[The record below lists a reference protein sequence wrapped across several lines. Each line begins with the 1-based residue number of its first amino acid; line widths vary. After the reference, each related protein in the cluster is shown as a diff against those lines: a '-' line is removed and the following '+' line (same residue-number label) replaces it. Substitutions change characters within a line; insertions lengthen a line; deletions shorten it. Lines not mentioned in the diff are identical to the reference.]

1 MTKIPSHL
9 LCRIPAARQRTQPM
23 APKIGRDVRKP
34 QRHICSPP
42 MHEYE
47 LGCFGLV
54 ACGLQRHIVQRHA
67 WKRHHMHLYSIYPS
81 ICNWRMTVAFSV
93 STIPRDPPESKF
105 TCNIG
110 GPRRIGWCDR
120 YSGVTP
126 LQRRRPLGRQVW
138 AGQGCGEV
146 VEKSGTHIDHV
157 ATCNFPLSDNSRPA
171 CDECT
176 IGMVGTDH
184 GRALCHNGTS
194 IRDRDDGDSGIQPL
208 EYHAF
213 REALIADLAG
223 CPSSVDLRQSVRVTS
238 N

>member
-1 MTKIPSHL
+1 
-9 LCRIPAARQRTQPM
+9 
-23 APKIGRDVRKP
+23 
-34 QRHICSPP
+34 
-42 MHEYE
+42 
-47 LGCFGLV
+47 
-54 ACGLQRHIVQRHA
+54 
-67 WKRHHMHLYSIYPS
+67 MHLYSIYPS

-93 STIPRDPPESKF
+93 ATIPRGPPESKF
-105 TCNIG
+105 TCNVG

-138 AGQGCGEV
+138 SGQGCGED

-171 CDECT
+171 CDEYT

-184 GRALCHNGTS
+184 GRPLFHNGTS

-213 REALIADLAG
+213 REAPIGDLAG
-223 CPSSVDLRQSVRVTS
+223 SRHWRASFDTQARRRVPRRCDGVRTRRHVGAVRIRPLLTGKFTGKSSDSALVRC
-238 N
+238 NLKQING